1 LLVLLLFVNDE
12 VRPGLQS
19 ICQDSEWKKNFT
31 KFL

>member
-1 LLVLLLFVNDE
+1 MYEAIVNDE